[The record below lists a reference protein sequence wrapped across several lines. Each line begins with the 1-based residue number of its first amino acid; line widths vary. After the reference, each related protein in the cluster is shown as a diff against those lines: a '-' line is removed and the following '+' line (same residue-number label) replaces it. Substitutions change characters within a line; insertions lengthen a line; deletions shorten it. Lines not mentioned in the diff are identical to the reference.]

1 MNIHGR
7 SALLLALAIALTPQ
21 SAVAQPATSLEL
33 WVEVGGDGALGGL
46 WQEMLGKRMSR
57 EQAAAVVEQRRPLSD
72 GQRAWVDAIRARL
85 RYWTDR
91 IPALTAPFEP
101 IPLPE
106 SVRIVLGNRG
116 GDAAFTHDASTL
128 GFDLSRLAD
137 EYGKADGDES
147 AESLDRLFDHQFSQA
162 LVRTWLAQHPQP
174 AATPFELALLEMWA
188 EGLGNYH
195 SMSARWRASA
205 GAYSRP
211 ARGALARLEPTL
223 VERLT
228 ALACATPEQ
237 AAPLV
242 ADLSRGAFDRK
253 WGALPVALW
262 LDAEASATPDALRRF
277 VQEGVS
283 GLVSLAE
290 RRLPAPL
297 AAGFQAARA
306 RSQACSG

>member
-1 MNIHGR
+1 MKNLGLP
-7 SALLLALAIALTPQ
+7 ALPLALALAFAPQ
-21 SAVAQPATSLEL
+21 AASAQPTTSLEL
-33 WVEVGGDGALGGL
+33 WVEVGGDGALGSL
-46 WQEMLGKRMSR
+46 WQEMLAKRISPGDL
-57 EQAAAVVEQRRPLSD
+57 ADVVAQRRPITD
-72 GQRAWVDAIRARL
+72 GQRAWVDAIRSRL

-101 IPLPE
+101 VALPE

-116 GDAAFTHDASTL
+116 GEAAFAHDATTL
-128 GFDLSRLAD
+128 GFDLARLAD

-147 AESLDRLFDHQFSQA
+147 TDNLDRLFDHQFTQA
-162 LVRTWLAQHPQP
+162 LIRTWLSQHPQP
-174 AATPFELALLEMWA
+174 AATPFERALLEMWA

-195 SMSARWRASA
+195 SMSTRWRASA

-211 ARGALARLEPTL
+211 ARSALGRLEPIL
-223 VERLT
+223 VDRLT

-262 LDAEASATPDALRRF
+262 LDADTSAAPEALRRY
-277 VQEGVS
+277 VQEGVA
-283 GLVSLAE
+283 GLIAIAE